1 MEDYALRQS
10 LPTGDGFD
18 GIAVALLGAN
28 HPVGTVLAAFLF
40 GVLKNGGSAMN
51 VAFTDLTRDVVSMV
65 LALVVLFIAAKGF
78 LPDRL
83 TNPLRR
89 AQALGDLPEEPSGG
103 APGGGTPAVEVR
115 AVAPSV
121 AAGQEDR

>member
-1 MEDYALRQS
+1 MPPRAAKS
-10 LPTGDGFD
+10 SG
-18 GIAVALLGAN
+18 AVALLGAN

-51 VAFTDLTRDVVSMV
+51 IAFTDLTRDVVSMV

-89 AQALGDLPEEPSGG
+89 AHAIDEPPDEPAGG
-103 APGGGTPAVEVR
+103 MPPGGGTPGGEPPV
-115 AVAPSV
+115 VAPQT
-121 AAGQEDR
+121 AATQEDH